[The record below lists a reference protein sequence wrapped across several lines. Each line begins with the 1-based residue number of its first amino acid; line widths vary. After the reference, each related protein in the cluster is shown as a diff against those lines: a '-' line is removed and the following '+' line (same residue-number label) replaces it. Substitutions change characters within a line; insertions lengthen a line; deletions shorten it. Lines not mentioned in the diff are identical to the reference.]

1 MPCNR
6 YERRHQMA
14 ELVMTSGEVAEVHPH
29 KGKSFTQEE
38 LRALVGGRP
47 EVEEIA
53 PDTFLVRNED
63 GKELRLPFNIGVAD
77 PWWGAEPY
85 LHSEIVGDVLLATS
99 REVSA

>member
-1 MPCNR
+1 
-6 YERRHQMA
+6 MA

-38 LRALVGGRP
+38 LRALLGGKP

-53 PDTFLVRNED
+53 PDRFLIRNHD
-63 GKELRLPFNIGVAD
+63 GRELGLPFNVGVAD

-85 LHSEIVGDVLLATS
+85 PHTEILGDVLLATS
-99 REVSA
+99 QEVGA